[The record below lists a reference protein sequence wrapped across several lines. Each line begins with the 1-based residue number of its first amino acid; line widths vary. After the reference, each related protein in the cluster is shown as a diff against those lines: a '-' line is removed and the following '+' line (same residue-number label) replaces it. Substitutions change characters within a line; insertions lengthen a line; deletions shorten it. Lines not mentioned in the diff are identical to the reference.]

1 MVSKLKVALDRHRG
15 VDHEAMRL
23 KAQHKQQEKENVKKG
38 ANKKP
43 RLNFQGPKNKVVT
56 VTKKGKNP
64 NKVPAKVIEEDEDHS
79 EDEKEDEEEDEEFED
94 VDSDGEAEDDY
105 DEDDDEDDEGAEYT
119 LPIIDTSKLEDDL
132 STDSESDEEEDIVR
146 KAPPKKNEMK
156 RVIEEEEEEE
166 EEEEDIALS
175 DLPTDSESEDK
186 DDDVV
191 DVIPHQKLT
200 VNNVK
205 ALKHS
210 LSTIAL
216 PIFSSFNDHMTVIS
230 DEPTTV
236 EDANNDLTRELA
248 FYNQALAA
256 VTKGR
261 SALLKEKVPFSRPED
276 YFAEMVKSDSH
287 MEKLARHHSSD
298 RSSITKGNNKNSS
311 KGKNKKRK

>member
-23 KAQHKQQEKENVKKG
+23 KEQNKQQKKDNVKKG

-43 RLNFQGPKNKVVT
+43 RLDFQEPKNKVVT
-56 VTKKGKNP
+56 VSKKGKNP
-64 NKVPAKVIEEDEDHS
+64 KNKVPAKVIEENEDHS
-79 EDEKEDEEEDEEFED
+79 EDEKEDEEFED

-105 DEDDDEDDEGAEYT
+105 DEDDEGGEYT

-132 STDSESDEEEDIVR
+132 STDSESDEEEDILR

-156 RVIEEEEEEE
+156 RVREDEEE
-166 EEEEDIALS
+166 EEEEDIPLS
-175 DLPTDSESEDK
+175 DLPTDSESEDE
-186 DDDVV
+186 DDNAV

-216 PIFSSFNDHMTVIS
+216 PILSFSFNDHMTVTS
-230 DEPTTV
+230 EEPTTV

>member
-23 KAQHKQQEKENVKKG
+23 KEQHKQQKKENVKKG

-43 RLNFQGPKNKVVT
+43 RLDFQEPKNKVVT
-56 VTKKGKNP
+56 VSKKGKNP
-64 NKVPAKVIEEDEDHS
+64 NKVPAKVIEENEDRS
-79 EDEKEDEEEDEEFED
+79 EDEKEDEEFED

-105 DEDDDEDDEGAEYT
+105 DEDDEGAEYT

-146 KAPPKKNEMK
+146 KAAPKKNEMK
-156 RVIEEEEEEE
+156 RVREEEEE
-166 EEEEDIALS
+166 EEEEDIPLS
-175 DLPTDSESEDK
+175 DLPTDSESEDE
-186 DDDVV
+186 DDNTV

-200 VNNVK
+200 VNNIK

-216 PIFSSFNDHMTVIS
+216 PIFSFSFNDHMTVTS
-230 DEPTTV
+230 EEPTTV

-287 MEKLARHHSSD
+287 MEKLARHHNSD
-298 RSSITKGNNKNSS
+298 KRSITKGNNKNSS

>member
-1 MVSKLKVALDRHRG
+1 MVSKLKVALDRHHD
-15 VDHEAMRL
+15 VDREAMRL
-23 KAQHKQQEKENVKKG
+23 KKAQHKQQKKGNVKNG

-43 RLNFQGPKNKVVT
+43 RLDLHGPKNKVLT
-56 VTKKGKNP
+56 GSKKGNNP
-64 NKVPAKVIEEDEDHS
+64 DKVPVKAIEENEDLS
-79 EDEKEDEEEDEEFED
+79 EDEKEQGEFED
-94 VDSDGEAEDDY
+94 VDSDGEAEDDP
-105 DEDDDEDDEGAEYT
+105 DEDVE

-146 KAPPKKNEMK
+146 KEPQKKNEMK

-166 EEEEDIALS
+166 EEEDIPFS
-175 DLPTDSESEDK
+175 DLPTDSDSEDE
-186 DDDVV
+186 DDKAA

-216 PIFSSFNDHMTVIS
+216 PILSFTFNDHMTVTS
-230 DEPTTV
+230 EEPTTV
-236 EDANNDLTRELA
+236 DDANNDLTRELA

-256 VTKGR
+256 ATKGR
-261 SALLKEKVPFSRPED
+261 SALLKEKVSFSRPED

-287 MEKLARHHSSD
+287 MEKLARHHSSE
-298 RSSITKGNNKNSS
+298 RSAISKGNSKNSS

>member
-15 VDHEAMRL
+15 VDHEAMRP
-23 KAQHKQQEKENVKKG
+23 KVQDKQKKKENVKKG

-43 RLNFQGPKNKVVT
+43 RLDFQEPRNMVVT
-56 VTKKGKNP
+56 LSKKGKNP
-64 NKVPAKVIEEDEDHS
+64 NKVSAKVIDENEDHS
-79 EDEKEDEEEDEEFED
+79 EDDKEEFED
-94 VDSDGEAEDDY
+94 VDSDGQAENDY
-105 DEDDDEDDEGAEYT
+105 DEDDEGAEYT

-146 KAPPKKNEMK
+146 KAPRKRNEMK
-156 RVIEEEEEEE
+156 RIIEEEEDEDEEEE
-166 EEEEDIALS
+166 EEEEDIPLS
-175 DLPTDSESEDK
+175 DLPTDSESEAE
-186 DDDVV
+186 DDTTI

-216 PIFSSFNDHMTVIS
+216 PILSFTFNDHMTVTS
-230 DEPTTV
+230 EEPTTV

-261 SALLKEKVPFSRPED
+261 SALLKDKVPFSRPED
-276 YFAEMVKSDSH
+276 YFAEMVKSDRH

-298 RSSITKGNNKNSS
+298 KSSITKGNSKNSS
-311 KGKNKKRK
+311 KGKNKRRK